1 MAGSDLIPILLALF
15 SALTLAVANVAVKR
29 GEDILLGRAVM
40 GITGAVILIPF
51 AFVVPLPSAE
61 VWWAMAIALPAH
73 FFYQI
78 CVVRAL
84 HRGDLSQVFPIMR
97 GAAPLLAAFA
107 AWMVLGESLAPL
119 AIVGLIVAT
128 AAVIFFGMPSGKGVA
143 RERPDPQA
151 LIWAAGTALGIAL
164 YSVADAN
171 GVRAAENPFTYI
183 VWLFILDPVAITLV
197 AAVDRG
203 PALIGAIRDQ
213 WWFGAI
219 AGTMSVFSF
228 GAALLAMDQ
237 MEVARV
243 SALRESGIV
252 FAAILAWVF
261 LKEGF
266 GVRRTLAAGVLALGL
281 ILLQLSG

>member
-1 MAGSDLIPILLALF
+1 MAGGDAIPILLALF

-29 GEDILLGRAVM
+29 GVDILLGRAVM

-51 AFVVPLPSAE
+51 AFIVPFPSVE
-61 VWWAMAIALPAH
+61 VWWAMALALPAH
-73 FFYQI
+73 FFYQA

-107 AWMVLGESLAPL
+107 AWAVLGEALSAV
-119 AIVGLIVAT
+119 AILGLLIAT
-128 AAVIFFGMPSGKGVA
+128 GAVIFFGLPTGRGAAQV
-143 RERPDPQA
+143 RPDPEA
-151 LIWAAGTALGIAL
+151 LLWAVGTAVGIAL

-171 GVRAAENPFTYI
+171 GVRIADNPFTYI
-183 VWLFILDPVAITLV
+183 VWLFILDPIAITTV

-203 PALIGAIRDQ
+203 PALITAVREQ
-213 WWFGAI
+213 WRFGAL
-219 AGTMSVFSF
+219 AGTMSVLSF

-252 FAAILAWVF
+252 FAAILAWLF

-266 GVRRTLAAGVLALGL
+266 GMRRTVAAAILAFGL
-281 ILLQLSG
+281 VLLQLSG

>member
-1 MAGSDLIPILLALF
+1 MPTGDAIPILLALF

-29 GEDILLGRAVM
+29 GVDILLGRAVM

-51 AFVVPLPSAE
+51 AFFVPFPSVE
-61 VWWAMAIALPAH
+61 VWWAMALALPAH
-73 FFYQI
+73 FFYQV

-97 GAAPLLAAFA
+97 GAAPLLAGLA
-107 AWMVLGESLAPL
+107 AWILLGEALPPL
-119 AIVGLIVAT
+119 AVFGLVIAT
-128 AAVIFFGMPSGKGVA
+128 GAVIFFGMPSGTGAA
-143 RERPDPQA
+143 RIQPNPEA
-151 LIWAAGTALGIAL
+151 LLWAGGTALGIAL

-171 GVRAAENPFTYI
+171 GVRAADNPFTYI
-183 VWLFILDPVAITLV
+183 VWLFILDPIAITTV

-203 PALIGAIRDQ
+203 TALITAMREQ
-213 WWFGAI
+213 WRYGAI
-219 AGTMSVFSF
+219 AGTMSVLSF

-252 FAAILAWVF
+252 FAAILAWLF

-266 GVRRTLAAGVLALGL
+266 GLRRTIAACVLAFGL
-281 ILLQLSG
+281 VLLQLAG